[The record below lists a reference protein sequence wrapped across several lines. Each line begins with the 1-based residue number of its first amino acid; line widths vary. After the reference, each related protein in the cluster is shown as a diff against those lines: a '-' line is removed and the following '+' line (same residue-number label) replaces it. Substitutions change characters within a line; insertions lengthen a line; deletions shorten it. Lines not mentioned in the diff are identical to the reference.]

1 MAAIVKS
8 ESPASDVPLATAWAR
23 PACTAALTLL
33 ALSACSRFGG
43 GQDEMA
49 WARAAL
55 DRNERLQ
62 VVASDPHA
70 RTFTVRLKS
79 TGDLR
84 VVSVDQLVAGPASAP
99 GGDLSGNSPAQVGA
113 PAAEAATPSSAPAS
127 PDAGTAAA
135 TGTNAPPRSTS
146 GSSAPPPAGDTAH
159 PAAGEPAPESGEP
172 AAATTAEVRGPHAE
186 SATDAKAGSVL
197 ASGPGYSI
205 KASGAKG
212 NQAGVATG
220 LTAARG
226 TPVERL
232 HDPIICQGSRLLH
245 IDNRNLEFDG
255 DAVTAED
262 GCEIHITNSRIRAK
276 GIGVQA
282 RAANVHIENS
292 EIDGDSGAIDASE
305 GAQIYAESSRFK
317 GLNRHM
323 QASAFHD
330 LGGNVWN

>member
-8 ESPASDVPLATAWAR
+8 GSPASDVPLATAWAR
-23 PACTAALTLL
+23 SACTAALTLL
-33 ALSACSRFGG
+33 VLSACSRLGG

-84 VVSVDQLVAGPASAP
+84 VVSVDELVAGPVSAP
-99 GGDLSGNSPAQVGA
+99 GGDLSANPPSQAGA
-113 PAAEAATPSSAPAS
+113 PAVETATPSSAPGS

-135 TGTNAPPRSTS
+135 TGTNEPPRSPP
-146 GSSAPPPAGDTAH
+146 GSSALAPAGDTAH
-159 PAAGEPAPESGEP
+159 PAPAPESGEP
-172 AAATTAEVRGPHAE
+172 AAAPTAEVRGPHAE
-186 SATDAKAGSVL
+186 AATDAKAGSVL

-276 GIGVQA
+276 GIGVLA